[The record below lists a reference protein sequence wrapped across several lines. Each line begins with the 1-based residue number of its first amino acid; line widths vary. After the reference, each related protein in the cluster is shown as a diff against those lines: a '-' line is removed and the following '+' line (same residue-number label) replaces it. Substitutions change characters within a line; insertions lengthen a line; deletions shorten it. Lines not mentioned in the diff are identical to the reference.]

1 MTCAMPKVCFFHKQA
16 VLALLL
22 LLSVRSISQT
32 AASPKRP
39 PESAALVEQAASL
52 PREFSADT
60 MIRLANSSLVQG
72 TKWKKELVEEA
83 FWAGAHAPLP
93 YQQWADRM
101 DSVPT
106 RAVKANRMEAL
117 TLQARAVETMLQLDS
132 ARALQL
138 FGMMRP
144 MKMPD
149 PDCSEIYTPDVTIY
163 YHVAAEVFEQAFSEK
178 ERKDG
183 DDIAFLKQRIAGI
196 DSPFQLAP
204 ALKNILGLKLPVEQR
219 TTLLIAFA
227 GALDRTSGGDRSYG
241 AVEKDLVPEAFA
253 EMADAPAFPTALRAY
268 IVRQIR
274 GRRCSDNLPAAGKM
288 PPSVERF
295 NDLVTKLD
303 PAHDHFK
310 LIAPEEVISAGVSG
324 TYTSQLLW
332 KSRPARN
339 LLASLQWL
347 HHGDPGANPQERLL
361 TLEERSKDLWLQHYQ
376 ETLKLMDDW
385 KEEDEASPEE
395 YFCMASDAL
404 NDLAALAPPGRI
416 RTRAMS
422 AYLEFLEEHY
432 ANIENHNLWFTQFRQ
447 MLYRARF
454 SKDPADR
461 TWILHSMERSNNPI
475 ISLYSKLERLEVAP

>member
-1 MTCAMPKVCFFHKQA
+1 MLA
-16 VLALLL
+16 VLLLFTQL
-22 LLSVRSISQT
+22 QGQPAPAT
-32 AASPKRP
+32 PQRP
-39 PESAALVEQAASL
+39 PESVALVEQAASL

-60 MIRLANSSLVQG
+60 MLRLASSSLVQEP
-72 TKWKKELVEEA
+72 KWKKDLVEEA

-101 DSVPT
+101 DSLPT
-106 RAVKANRMEAL
+106 RAVKPNRMEAL
-117 TLQARAVETMLQLDS
+117 TLQARAVETMLRLDP

-144 MKMPD
+144 LKLPD
-149 PDCSEIYTPDVTIY
+149 PDCSEAYTPDVTIY
-163 YHVAAEVFEQAFSEK
+163 YRVAAEIFEQAFSEK

-204 ALKNILGLKLPVEQR
+204 ALKTILGLKLAPEQR
-219 TTLLIAFA
+219 TALLIAFA
-227 GALDRTSGGDRSYG
+227 GALDRTSGSDRGYG
-241 AVEKDLVPEAFA
+241 AMEAALVPEAFP
-253 EMADAPAFPTALRAY
+253 EMADAPAFLTALRAY
-268 IVRQIR
+268 IVRQVR
-274 GRRCSDNLPAAGKM
+274 GRRCSDHLPASGKL
-288 PPSVERF
+288 PLSVEQF
-295 NDLVTKLD
+295 NALATKLD

-310 LIAPEEVISAGVSG
+310 LIAPEEIIPAGVGG
-324 TYTSQLLW
+324 TYQSQLLW

-339 LLASLQWL
+339 LLAALQWL

-361 TLEERSKDLWLQHYQ
+361 TLEERSKDLWLQHFQ

-416 RTRAMS
+416 RNRAMS

-454 SKDPADR
+454 SKDPAEKA
-461 TWILHSMERSNNPI
+461 WILHAMERSNNPI
-475 ISLYSKLERLEVAP
+475 ISLYSKLERLDVAP